1 MRCSLSL
8 KILWHFVS
16 PFLLD
21 AQTWFILQNA
31 IFLLLMK
38 TGIHIFPVYFSILSC
53 DGGVRCG
60 QSRLVSGSCSRYSL
74 TRLLRDWV
82 RLFPFHSQSHQ
93 SSSDNLCCYHA
104 WVDENLFHKQS
115 VMKNLC
121 FYHCLKKKMRQF
133 FETNINLALFVL
145 EEFSSIFPI
154 LWVIWALSLSV
165 TVSPPIPFNQLM
177 S

>member
-1 MRCSLSL
+1 MRRSLAL

-21 AQTWFILQNA
+21 AQTLFILQNA
-31 IFLLLMK
+31 NFLLLMK
-38 TGIHIFPVYFSILSC
+38 TGIHIFPVYFSILSY

-74 TRLLRDWV
+74 TCLLRDWV
-82 RLFPFHSQSHQ
+82 RLFPFHSQSHK

-104 WVDENLFHKQS
+104 WVDETIF
-115 VMKNLC
+115 
-121 FYHCLKKKMRQF
+121 
-133 FETNINLALFVL
+133 TNNQLWRIFVPTTVLERKWDNSLRHIHLALFVL
-145 EEFSSIFPI
+145 EEFGSIFPI

-165 TVSPPIPFNQLM
+165 TVSPQIPFNQLM